1 MSGDITESH
10 VLWDHDKRNA
20 SEASPVIVNGL
31 YFQITR
37 GGIVSAIDA
46 KTGKDI
52 WEDRFQGQHLPSGI
66 AAGDR
71 IYYSNDR
78 GQTHVIKAADKFE
91 LLAANQ
97 LEGGAD
103 AGITGGISLADGAL
117 FIRTKTFLYKIAEN
131 KVAEK

>member
-1 MSGDITESH
+1 MKIELG
-10 VLWDHDKRNA
+10 LARGKQDHDKRNA